1 MDHKWKKKKANIQYT
16 VYVDSYRRKNSKL
29 GNENLGGEVFAETL
43 EIVVKEDNIEKMTF
57 G

>member
-1 MDHKWKKKKANIQYT
+1 MDHKRKKKANIQYT